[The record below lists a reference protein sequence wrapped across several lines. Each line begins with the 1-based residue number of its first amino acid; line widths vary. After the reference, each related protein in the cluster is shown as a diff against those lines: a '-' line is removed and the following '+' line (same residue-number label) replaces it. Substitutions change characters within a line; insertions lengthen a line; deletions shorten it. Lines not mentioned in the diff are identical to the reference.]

1 MNRVPDAPE
10 PVGHRQRWIN
20 RTVIGIVAATLFS
33 DFSHEMCT
41 AILPLYLTSI
51 GLGAA
56 ALGVIEGVA
65 DFLVSLSKLGGGVL
79 GHHLRYKRPWASV
92 GYLMTALATAGMG
105 LVRGLTALVS
115 LRSIAWIARGYRGP
129 LRDDMLADAV
139 EKTHFGRAYGL
150 ERAGDML
157 GAVAGPLVATLLV
170 WLGFEFRTIILWTA
184 VPGVVAAGA
193 MYFLV
198 RERPPR
204 AGISSQPAAK
214 DNSARGRPKFPP
226 AFRLVLIGVFVF
238 GLGDFSRTFLILL
251 AAGGLGE
258 SGSHAAGT
266 LSVAVLLYALHN
278 FVSATA
284 AYPIGR
290 LGDRRPRLSV
300 LTAGY
305 ALGAGTNLLLAFSNN
320 SLGLLVPA
328 ILLSAVYIA
337 VEETMEKA
345 AVAEI
350 LPRELRSLGFGI
362 LAGTN
367 AVGDMIS
374 SLYVG
379 FLLDAGRPHLAFGI
393 PTAFGTAG
401 TAWLLWLKSRPMARP
416 GSA

>member
-1 MNRVPDAPE
+1 MNRASSPDAPE
-10 PVGHRQRWIN
+10 PIGNRQRWIN

-79 GHHLRYKRPWASV
+79 GHHVRYKRPWASV
-92 GYLMTALATAGMG
+92 GYLMTALATAGIG
-105 LVRGLTALVS
+105 LVRGLLALIS

-150 ERAGDML
+150 ERAGDMF
-157 GAVAGPLVATLLV
+157 GAVAGPLIATLLV
-170 WLGFEFRTIILWTA
+170 WLGIEFRTIILWTA
-184 VPGVVAAGA
+184 IPGVIAAGS
-193 MYFLV
+193 MFFLV
-198 RERPPR
+198 RERMPYTAIPSKKKSDR
-204 AGISSQPAAK
+204 VRPA
-214 DNSARGRPKFPP
+214 FPP
-226 AFRLVLIGVFVF
+226 MYRWVLVGVFFF

-278 FVSATA
+278 LVSAST

-305 ALGAGTNLLLAFSNN
+305 ALGVGTNLLLAFSG
-320 SLGLLVPA
+320 SGLVILVPA

-345 AVAEI
+345 AIAEI

-362 LAGTN
+362 LACTN
-367 AVGDMIS
+367 AVGDMVS

-379 FLLDAGRPHLAFGI
+379 FLLDAGHPGLAFGI
-393 PTAFGTAG
+393 ASAFGGIG
-401 TAWLLWLKSRPMARP
+401 TAWLLWLKSRQPAAR
-416 GSA
+416 